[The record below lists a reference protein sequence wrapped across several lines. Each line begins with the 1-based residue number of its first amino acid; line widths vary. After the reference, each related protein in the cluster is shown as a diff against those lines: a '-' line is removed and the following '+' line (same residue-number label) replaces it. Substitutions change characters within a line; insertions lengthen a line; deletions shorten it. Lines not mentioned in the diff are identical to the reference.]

1 VTGEG
6 QADETILAL
15 DNVPLELPI
24 AGVGSRILAG
34 FLDYTL
40 VGLLMGGFV
49 ALALYGSVVGR
60 RAGFLGPGWW
70 FALVIL
76 GLFVI
81 EYGYFAGLEVA
92 LGGRTF
98 GKRALG
104 LRVVT
109 REGGRPGPAA
119 LLLRNTVRLGDL
131 LVGVPLMALDPLA
144 RRLGD
149 RLAGTLV
156 VHARPRER
164 DLVLG
169 RVPRGWSGREV
180 AVAESFLRRAGD
192 LEPQRARPM
201 ARRLLELIER
211 DDPSLMAGIEPDR
224 DPVETLRRVL
234 GVEA

>member
-1 VTGEG
+1 MKGE
-6 QADETILAL
+6 ARAEETILAL
-15 DNVPLELPI
+15 DNVPLELPV
-24 AGVGSRILAG
+24 AGVGSRVLAG
-34 FLDYTL
+34 FLDYAL
-40 VGLLMGGFV
+40 LGLLMVGW
-49 ALALYGSVVGR
+49 VVVLVFTLEIGR
-60 RAGFLGPGWW
+60 KAGLGAGWW
-70 FALVIL
+70 LAILIL

-81 EYGYFAGLEVA
+81 EYGYFAGLE
-92 LGGRTF
+92 LSMGGRTF

-119 LLLRNTVRLGDL
+119 LLLRNAVRAGDL
-131 LVGVPLMALDPLA
+131 LVGVPLMAIDPLA

-156 VHARPRER
+156 VHSRPREK

-180 AVAESFLRRAGD
+180 AIAESFLRRAQE
-192 LEPQRARPM
+192 LEPHRAGPM

-211 DDPSLMAGIEPDR
+211 DDPTLMSGIEPDR

>member
-1 VTGEG
+1 VKGE
-6 QADETILAL
+6 ARAEETILAI
-15 DNVPLELPI
+15 DNVPLELPV
-24 AGVGSRILAG
+24 AGIGSRILAG
-34 FLDYTL
+34 FLDYML
-40 VGLLMGGFV
+40 VALLMLGW
-49 ALALYGSVVGR
+49 VVLLVLSLDAGR
-60 RAGFLGPGWW
+60 KAGLRSGWW
-70 FALVIL
+70 LAFLIL
-76 GLFVI
+76 GLFAI
-81 EYGYFAGLEVA
+81 EYGYFSGLE
-92 LGGRTF
+92 LLMGGRTF

-119 LLLRNTVRLGDL
+119 LLLRNAVRTGDL

-156 VHARPRER
+156 VHTRPRER

-169 RVPRGWSGREV
+169 RVPRGWTGREV
-180 AVAESFLRRAGD
+180 AVAESFLRRAPD

-211 DDPSLMAGIEPDR
+211 GDPTFMTGITPDP
-224 DPVETLRRVL
+224 DPVKTLRRVL
-234 GVEA
+234 GIEA

>member
-1 VTGEG
+1 MKGERG
-6 QADETILAL
+6 EETILAL
-15 DNVPLELPI
+15 DNVPLELPV

-34 FLDYTL
+34 FLDYAL
-40 VGLLMGGFV
+40 VTLLMLGWVVLLVFTLDAARKAGPG
-49 ALALYGSVVGR
+49 AGWWLAL
-60 RAGFLGPGWW
+60 L
-70 FALVIL
+70 IL
-76 GLFVI
+76 GLFAI
-81 EYGYFAGLEVA
+81 EYGYFSGLE
-92 LGGRTF
+92 LLMGGRTI

-119 LLLRNTVRLGDL
+119 LLLRNAVRTGDL
-131 LVGVPLMALDPLA
+131 LVGVPLMAFDPLA

-156 VHARPRER
+156 VHSRPREKEV
-164 DLVLG
+164 VLG
-169 RVPRGWSGREV
+169 HVPRGWSGREV

-192 LEPQRARPM
+192 LEPHRARPM

-211 DDPSLMAGIEPDR
+211 DDPTLMSGIAPDR

>member
-1 VTGEG
+1 VKGE
-6 QADETILAL
+6 ARAAETILAL
-15 DNVPLELPI
+15 DNVPLELPV
-24 AGVGSRILAG
+24 AGVGSRVLAG
-34 FLDYTL
+34 FLDYLL
-40 VGLLMGGFV
+40 VGLLMLAWLVLLVFTLDIARKAGVGGGWWV
-49 ALALYGSVVGR
+49 ALA
-60 RAGFLGPGWW
+60 
-70 FALVIL
+70 IL
-76 GLFVI
+76 GVFAI
-81 EYGYFAGLEVA
+81 EYGYFSGLE
-92 LGGRTF
+92 LLQGGRTP

-119 LLLRNTVRLGDL
+119 LLLRNAVRMGDL
-131 LVGVPLMALDPLA
+131 VVGVPLMALDPLA

-156 VHARPRER
+156 VHTRVREV

-180 AVAESFLRRAGD
+180 AVAESFLRRAAE

-211 DDPSLMAGIEPDR
+211 DDPSLLSGVVPDR
-224 DPVETLRRVL
+224 DPIETLRRVL